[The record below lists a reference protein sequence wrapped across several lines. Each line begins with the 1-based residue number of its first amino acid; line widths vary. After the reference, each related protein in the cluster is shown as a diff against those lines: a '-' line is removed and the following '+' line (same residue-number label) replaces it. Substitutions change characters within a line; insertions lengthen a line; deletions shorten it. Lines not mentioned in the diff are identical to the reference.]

1 MGKWKSLGDGKWEA
15 VPTTP
20 VEITI
25 EGKPVVIK
33 EKKVKEVK
41 VKEVK
46 VSLDLNKDGVVDTKD
61 ASIAGK
67 VMNAVKK
74 SKYSKKK
81 KY

>member
-41 VKEVK
+41 VK
-46 VSLDLNKDGVVDTKD
+46 VSLDLNKDGKVDTKD

-67 VMNAVKK
+67 VMNEVKK

>member
-1 MGKWKSLGDGKWEA
+1 MGKWKSLGNGKWES
-15 VPTTP
+15 VPVKP

-33 EKKVKEVK
+33 EEVKKVKEVK
-41 VKEVK
+41 VN
-46 VSLDLNKDGVVDTKD
+46 LDLNRDGVVDTKD

-67 VMNAVKK
+67 VMSEVKK